1 VTERKRDRGAAAVE
15 MAFMTMFLIILVT
28 GIIDLGRAI
37 YTNISVQ
44 EAAQEGAFYG
54 GFEETVTKSDIV
66 DRTVGSTGSIT
77 LDPAD
82 VVVTC
87 NAITRGKRNAARV
100 QVDVSYDLTLITP
113 VVGQWLGGTLTLN
126 KTAEAE
132 RFYTDCPA

>member
-28 GIIDLGRAI
+28 GIIDLGRAL

-54 GFEETVTKSDIV
+54 GFEEVVTKSDIV

-77 LDPAD
+77 LDPTD
-82 VVVTC
+82 VIVTC
-87 NAITRGKRNAARV
+87 SAITRGKRNAARV
-100 QVDVSYDLTLITP
+100 QVDVSYDLNLITP